1 MSVRGDRLSPRSIN
15 RLASVGLAL
24 SFALAA
30 TVAPVPGSSAIGHAA
45 SNPTNPNR
53 FDSKSSATSVNRVA
67 AAPQP
72 GPAPAN
78 SSTPAPFIKDHH
90 FALVPTAFAITPS
103 GTSHFVS
110 NDKTLTIDVPA
121 GPVTQAETAADGG
134 TTSLLVRQIQP
145 GSGTSAGG
153 VRHVSL
159 GGVLVAG
166 I

>member
-1 MSVRGDRLSPRSIN
+1 MSVRGHSLIPRSLN
-15 RLASVGLAL
+15 RLASLGLAL

-67 AAPQP
+67 AAPQS

-90 FALVPTAFAITPS
+90 FSLVPTAFPTTPS
-103 GTSHFVS
+103 VPSHFLTTS
-110 NDKTLTIDVPA
+110 PTLT
-121 GPVTQAETAADGG
+121 TA
-134 TTSLLVRQIQP
+134 
-145 GSGTSAGG
+145 
-153 VRHVSL
+153 
-159 GGVLVAG
+159 
-166 I
+166 